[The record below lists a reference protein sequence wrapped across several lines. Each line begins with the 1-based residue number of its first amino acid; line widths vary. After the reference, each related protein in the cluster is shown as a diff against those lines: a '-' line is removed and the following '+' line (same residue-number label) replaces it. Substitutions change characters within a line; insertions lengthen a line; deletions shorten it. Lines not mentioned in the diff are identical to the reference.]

1 MDLKLRENWRVWM
14 LVALLILSTVA
25 IFPFGSLLAGGDGG
39 SDGPAEV
46 DDTLV
51 NDTDGVPTNGTAGD
65 AGYGTQPGGDFTNL
79 DYGLDLAGGTR
90 IRAPFVGVT
99 AEISID
105 AEETNALER
114 SLASE
119 LGVEPIDVSVT
130 AYRDA
135 PGTVEV
141 FAGDVRPAELES
153 TLQDLDY
160 SPEVRKGVTEETRS
174 EVIDVLNNKINE
186 GGLTGGT
193 ASVISTAGGEEY
205 FAVVEVP
212 GANQSE
218 VEELIGTRG
227 VVEVLA
233 QRRVDNE
240 TTTET
245 VLYGEDFTNIGIAQQ
260 ANPSEGLQRPY
271 VPANVKPD
279 PAQNFTETM
288 NRLDFSTQGIGNCDY
303 GGPTGG
309 DGSYCLVTTLDGEGI
324 YTAPLGDGLARE
336 FRQGTFADNPGFTM
350 ETGNYSDARQL
361 SISLRVGTMPTNVNL
376 SSGTTYY
383 LQPSLA
389 ERFKGL
395 ALVTGLITW
404 LAVSIVVFIRYRR
417 KEVAIPM
424 LATATAEVYLL
435 LGFAASIGLALDL
448 SHIAGFIAVIGTGVD
463 DLVIIADEI
472 LQRGEIATGRVF
484 QDRFR
489 KAFWVIGVA
498 AATTIIAMSPLTI
511 LSLGDLTGFAIVT
524 IVGVLIGVLI
534 TRPAYGDILRNLV
547 LEE

>member
-1 MDLKLRENWRVWM
+1 MDLSFRDNWRIWIL
-14 LVALLILSTVA
+14 LVLVILSTVV

-39 SDGPAEV
+39 DGPTV
-46 DDTLV
+46 V
-51 NDTDGVPTNGTAGD
+51 DGVNGTTNET
-65 AGYGTQPGGDFTNL
+65 YGTQPGGDFTNL
-79 DYGLDLAGGTR
+79 NYGLDLAGGTR

-99 AEISID
+99 ADGVSID
-105 AEETNALER
+105 AEESDALER
-114 SLASE
+114 SLSSSLE
-119 LGVEPIDVSVT
+119 VDPIDVSVT
-130 AYRDA
+130 AYRNA
-135 PGTVEV
+135 TGTVEV
-141 FAGDVRPAELES
+141 FADAVTPGELE
-153 TLQDLDY
+153 TALQEAGYQPD
-160 SPEVRKGVTEETRS
+160 SVREGVTEGTRE
-174 EVIDVLNNKINE
+174 EVVEVLNNKINE
-186 GGLTGGT
+186 GGLTGGS
-193 ASVISTAGGEEY
+193 ANVISTAGGEEY

-218 VEELIGTRG
+218 VEQLIGTRG
-227 VVEVLA
+227 VVEVVA
-233 QRRVDNE
+233 QRRVGNE
-240 TTTET
+240 TTEET
-245 VLYGEDFTNIGIAQQ
+245 VLYGEDFTNVGIAQQ
-260 ANPSEGLQRPY
+260 AEPSQGIQQPY
-271 VPANVKPD
+271 VSASVRTD
-279 PAQNFTETM
+279 PARNFTQVM

-303 GGPTGG
+303 GQSTDG
-309 DGSYCLVTTLDGEGI
+309 DGSYCLVTTLDGDVV
-324 YTAPLGDGLARE
+324 YTAPLGEGLAQE
-336 FRQGTFADNPGFTM
+336 FRQGTFADNPGFIM
-350 ETGNYSDARQL
+350 ETGNYSEARQL

-404 LAVSIVVFIRYRR
+404 LGVSIVVFIRYRR

-498 AATTIIAMSPLTI
+498 AVTTIIAMSPLTV

-524 IVGVLIGVLI
+524 IVGVLIGVLV

>member
-1 MDLKLRENWRVWM
+1 MDLKFRENWRVWM
-14 LVALLILSTVA
+14 LVALLILSTIA

-39 SDGPAEV
+39 NGGPTA
-46 DDTLV
+46 V
-51 NDTDGVPTNGTAGD
+51 NDTDVATTNET
-65 AGYGTQPGGDFTNL
+65 YGTQPGGDFTNL
-79 DYGLDLAGGTR
+79 NYGLDLAGGTR

-99 AEISID
+99 ADGIPID
-105 AEETNALER
+105 AKEADALER
-114 SLASE
+114 SLAST
-119 LGVEPIDVSVT
+119 LDVDPIDVSVT
-130 AYRDA
+130 AYQNA
-135 PGTVEV
+135 SGTVEV
-141 FAGDVRPAELES
+141 FAGDVGTDELET
-153 TLQDLDY
+153 TLQDAGYD
-160 SPEVRKGVTEETRS
+160 PETVREGVTEQTRS

-227 VVEVLA
+227 VVEVIA
-233 QRRVDNE
+233 QRRVGNE
-240 TTTET
+240 TTNET
-245 VLYGEDFTNIGIAQQ
+245 VLYGEDFTNIGIAQE
-260 ANPSEGLQRPY
+260 ANPSQGVRRPN

-279 PAQNFTETM
+279 PARNFTDAM
-288 NRLDFSTQGIGNCDY
+288 NRLDFSTQGVGNCDY
-303 GGPTGG
+303 GASTGG
-309 DGSYCLVTTLDGEGI
+309 DGSYCLVTELDGEVI
-324 YTAPLGDGLARE
+324 YTAPLGDGLAQE
-336 FRQGTFADNPGFTM
+336 FRQETFADNPGFVM

-376 SSGTTYY
+376 TAGTTYY

-395 ALVTGLITW
+395 ALVTGLVTW

-498 AATTIIAMSPLTI
+498 AVTTIIAMSPLTV

-534 TRPAYGDILRNLV
+534 TRPAYGDILRSLV

>member
-1 MDLKLRENWRVWM
+1 MDLKIRENWRIWM
-14 LVALLILSTVA
+14 LVVLLILSTFA
-25 IFPFGSLLAGGDGG
+25 LFPFGSLLGGDGG
-39 SDGPAEV
+39 DQVAP
-46 DDTLV
+46 V
-51 NDTDGVPTNGTAGD
+51 NDTLENGSTD
-65 AGYGTQPGGDFTNL
+65 ETYGTQPGGDITNL
-79 DYGLDLAGGTR
+79 KYGLDLAGGTR
-90 IRAPFVGVT
+90 VRAPFVGVT
-99 AEISID
+99 ATGVSID
-105 AEETNALER
+105 DNETADLER
-114 SLASE
+114 SLASA
-119 LGVEPIDVSVT
+119 LDVDPIDVEVT
-130 AYRDA
+130 PYQDA
-135 PGTVEV
+135 PATVEV
-141 FAGDVRPAELES
+141 FDGTVGTDDLES
-153 TLQDLDY
+153 VLESEGYD
-160 SPEVRKGVTEETRS
+160 PETVREGVTEQTRES
-174 EVIDVLNNKINE
+174 VIEVLNNKINE

-218 VEELIGTRG
+218 VERLIGTRG
-227 VVEVLA
+227 VVEIVA
-233 QRRVDNE
+233 QRAVGNE
-240 TTTET
+240 TENET

-260 ANPSEGLQRPY
+260 ADPSQGIQRPY
-271 VPANVKPD
+271 VPASVEEE
-279 PAQNFTETM
+279 PAQNFTEAM
-288 NRLDFSTQGIGNCDY
+288 NRLDFTTEGVGNCDY
-303 GGPTGG
+303 PDSADA
-309 DGSYCLVTTLDGEGI
+309 DGSYCLITYLDGEEV
-324 YTAPLGDGLARE
+324 YSAPLGQGLAE
-336 FRQGTFADNPGFTM
+336 DLSEGTFVDNPGFSM
-350 ETGNYSDARQL
+350 ETANYSEAQQL

-395 ALVTGLITW
+395 ALLTGLITW
-404 LAVSIVVFIRYRR
+404 LAVSLVVFARYRR

-435 LGFAASIGLALDL
+435 LGFASTIGLALDL

-484 QDRFR
+484 KNRFR

-534 TRPAYGDILRNLV
+534 TRPAYGDVLRNLI

>member
-1 MDLKLRENWRVWM
+1 MDLSLRENWRVWM
-14 LVALLILSTVA
+14 LVALLILSTIA
-25 IFPFGSLLAGGDGG
+25 LFPFGSLLAGGDGA
-39 SDGPAEV
+39 SDGPTAV
-46 DDTLV
+46 NDTLV
-51 NDTDGVPTNGTAGD
+51 NGTDGGVANET
-65 AGYGTQPGGDFTNL
+65 YGTQPGGDFTNL

-99 AEISID
+99 AEISIA
-105 AEETNALER
+105 AEEADALER
-114 SLASE
+114 SLASK
-119 LGVEPIDVSVT
+119 LGVDPIDVSVT
-130 AYRDA
+130 PYQNA

-141 FAGDVRPAELES
+141 FSGDVSPAELEA
-153 TLQDLDY
+153 TLQDAGYDPD
-160 SPEVRKGVTEETRS
+160 PETVRDGVTEQTRS
-174 EVIDVLNNKINE
+174 EVVDVLTNKINE

-193 ASVISTAGGEEY
+193 VSVISTAGGEEY

-212 GANQSE
+212 GATQSE
-218 VEELIGTRG
+218 VERLIGTRG
-227 VVEVLA
+227 VIEVIA
-233 QRRVDNE
+233 QRRVGNE
-240 TTTET
+240 TTSET
-245 VLYGEDFTNIGIAQQ
+245 VLYGEDFTNPGIAQQ
-260 ANPSEGLQRPY
+260 ANPSEGVQRPY
-271 VPANVKPD
+271 VPVSIEPD
-279 PAQNFTETM
+279 AARNFTDVM
-288 NRLDFSTQGIGNCDY
+288 NRLDFSTQGVGNCDY
-303 GGPTGG
+303 GAATGG
-309 DGSYCLVTTLDGEGI
+309 DGSYCLVTTLDGEVI

-336 FRQGTFADNPGFTM
+336 FRQETFAENPGFVM

-389 ERFKGL
+389 ERFKSL
-395 ALVTGLITW
+395 ALVTGLVTW

-417 KEVAIPM
+417 KEIAIPM

-498 AATTIIAMSPLTI
+498 AVTTIIAMSPLTV

-524 IVGVLIGVLI
+524 IVGVLIGVLV